1 MLAEIKLARRFGVP
15 PPHGEGA
22 SKVFERGQRAKQA
35 DDGDIKVKALHA
47 KIGLLAIA
55 NEFLQE
61 KLAPWIDK

>member
-1 MLAEIKLARRFGVP
+1 MSP